1 MCNKYGEYRVK
12 SSVFWE
18 GVAYVL
24 WGGSL
29 RLVLACLL
37 TVHRYGR
44 NLKEKSQR
52 PLRVFADMAS
62 LVESDVSAFTFH
74 PLEGR
79 LPSLRGT
86 SGLGTSRS
94 FLAKWDLDS
103 TVQAHAFRFDQ
114 QFLPE
119 QLDAFLRDFFSDVQ
133 VSIRAGMHP
142 HRSTRP

>member
-1 MCNKYGEYRVK
+1 
-12 SSVFWE
+12 
-18 GVAYVL
+18 
-24 WGGSL
+24 
-29 RLVLACLL
+29 
-37 TVHRYGR
+37 
-44 NLKEKSQR
+44 
-52 PLRVFADMAS
+52 MAS
-62 LVESDVSAFTFH
+62 LVDSDVSAFTFH

-142 HRSTRP
+142 HRSIRP